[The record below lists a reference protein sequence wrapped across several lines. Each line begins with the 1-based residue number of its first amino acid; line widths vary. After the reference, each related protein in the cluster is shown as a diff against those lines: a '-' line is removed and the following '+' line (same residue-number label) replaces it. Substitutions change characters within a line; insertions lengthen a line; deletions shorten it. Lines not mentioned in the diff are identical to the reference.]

1 MRDASEFRRAHGG
14 TTWPVLGKQT
24 GRHWQMQMQGEGKV
38 KKLSDSVL
46 FTSLN
51 RKRGPLAYK
60 LQLQE
65 GEATTD
71 HFSVATS
78 TNQTKKTMTDMK
90 EWSTRCVQLYKIA
103 AARTTVIIFTTSG
116 STNRIFRFRHSE
128 CFFHLT
134 NELRNAITSD
144 GSLSE

>member
-1 MRDASEFRRAHGG
+1 
-14 TTWPVLGKQT
+14 
-24 GRHWQMQMQGEGKV
+24 MQMQGEGKV

-90 EWSTRCVQLYKIA
+90 E
-103 AARTTVIIFTTSG
+103 
-116 STNRIFRFRHSE
+116 
-128 CFFHLT
+128 
-134 NELRNAITSD
+134 
-144 GSLSE
+144 

>member
-1 MRDASEFRRAHGG
+1 
-14 TTWPVLGKQT
+14 
-24 GRHWQMQMQGEGKV
+24 MQMQGEGKV

-71 HFSVATS
+71 HFSVAKSRARTK
-78 TNQTKKTMTDMK
+78 QKKTMIDMK
-90 EWSTRCVQLYKIA
+90 E
-103 AARTTVIIFTTSG
+103 
-116 STNRIFRFRHSE
+116 
-128 CFFHLT
+128 
-134 NELRNAITSD
+134 
-144 GSLSE
+144 